1 MRDLEHAGY
10 TKTMF
15 EHLTALKAEDFIDL
29 DDMSASDT
37 LTAQAGA
44 VDFFSKFGS
53 DPELISEDNAQLARD
68 AFSKVTNPAVTDE
81 EAKAALMRLKVPGP
95 VKHIAGMLSQY
106 DWDFVDQAKEMRGYA
121 VAGIMEETKH
131 PDARIRLKAYD
142 MLGKIT
148 EVALFTERVQVTKVD
163 ATMDELTER
172 LRSKLTSLLPKVV
185 EVETVTPK
193 TDA

>member
-1 MRDLEHAGY
+1 
-10 TKTMF
+10 MF
-15 EHLTALKAEDFIDL
+15 EHLTALKAEDFMDL
-29 DDMSASDT
+29 DDMTASDT

-44 VDFFSKFGS
+44 VDFFSRFGS
-53 DPELISEDNAQLARD
+53 DPEIISEDSAQLARD
-68 AFSKVTNPAVTDE
+68 AFAKVTNPAISDAD
-81 EAKAALMRLKVPGP
+81 AKAALMRLKVPGP

-131 PDARIRLKAYD
+131 PDARIRLKALD

-148 EVALFTERVQVTKVD
+148 EVALFTERVEIKKID
-163 ATMDELTER
+163 ATTDELTER
-172 LRSKLTSLLPKVV
+172 LRAKLTSLLPRTI
-185 EVETVTPK
+185 EVETVIPK